1 MVALDDPDL
10 TTLDARRAMQD
21 ALGDAL
27 VPLRQLDD
35 RRRLL
40 DLAIFGGLWAAA
52 VMLVVVSRDASGP
65 LLWATRAVSVLGT
78 ALALNAFVLLLHEG
92 MHGTLFTA
100 SGVNRWVS
108 VLLGSSVLMSYTAYQ
123 VLHSLHHDELGNDD
137 DPDDYH
143 ALTGDPGRFFL
154 LQWLRLTVGTFIYLL
169 AIPATAARRGTA
181 QDRRQMMQEY
191 PVVFGLV
198 ALAFLLVPADV
209 LIWSWAAALPVVAA
223 MIQIRGL
230 TQHGLTDRHDALLA
244 SRTVRPHP
252 IVAFF
257 LLHENLHLEH
267 HLFPEVPSYHLPELH
282 RLVWAQLPRAVEG
295 TSYLGFLAEFIRAT
309 ARLDE
314 SPVGVV
320 TPASDS

>member
-1 MVALDDPDL
+1 MVDLHDPHL
-10 TTLDARRAMQD
+10 STVDARRAMQA

-27 VPLRQLDD
+27 TPLRRLDD

-40 DLAIFGGLWAAA
+40 DLAVFGGLWAASIA
-52 VMLVVVSRDASGP
+52 LVVLSRDASGP
-65 LLWATRAVSVLGT
+65 LLWASRAVSVLGS

-92 MHGTLFTA
+92 MHGTLFRA

-108 VLLGSSVLMSYTAYQ
+108 VGLGATVLMSFTAYQ

-143 ALTGDPGRFFL
+143 ALTGDTGRFFL

-169 AIPATAARRGTA
+169 AIPVTAANRGTPK
-181 QDRRQMMQEY
+181 DRRRMLQEY
-191 PVVFGLV
+191 PLV
-198 ALAFLLVPADV
+198 IAGVGLAFVFAPADV
-209 LIWSWAAALPVVAA
+209 LVWAWAAALPVVAA
-223 MIQIRGL
+223 MVQIRGL
-230 TQHGLTDRHDALLA
+230 TQHGLTERDDALLA

-252 IVAFF
+252 VVAFF

-282 RLVWAQLPRAVEG
+282 RLVWARLPRAVEG
-295 TSYLGFLAEFIRAT
+295 TS
-309 ARLDE
+309 
-314 SPVGVV
+314 
-320 TPASDS
+320 